1 MRTPATTLE
10 QSVLTR
16 DEFISQISDLAL
28 AVNTGATIYNMHGG
42 CDAFVIK
49 HPVTSIRFVE
59 DTQMIVSLNKNSPA
73 VTIQSFLQS
82 PWDEQSVSFY
92 MCKEQTADGRV
103 QTRYFVD
110 SVYNNSSLELC
121 FEDAE
126 IMA

>member
-10 QSVLTR
+10 QSALTR
-16 DEFISQISDLAL
+16 DEFIRQISDLAY
-28 AVNTGATIYNMHGG
+28 AVNLGTTVCNMHGG

-59 DTQMIVSLNKNSPA
+59 DTQMIISLDKNDPA

-103 QTRYFVD
+103 RTRYSVD

-126 IMA
+126 AMI